1 MAWFSGVFLA
11 GRRLLLIHGPSA
23 PLRGTTLTD
32 ETPAS
37 AGYDAADSLPR
48 DYGYGPD
55 AAVRLPAGKGRRYVS
70 VRFKLLISLVVALVW
85 VSLSVVLGQVWFLE
99 LAEAYGW
106 FAAGLIIFGIALI
119 PGMANAFVIS
129 GLLLDQRP
137 DRLPPETLPPVSIL
151 VAAFNEEEHIR
162 DTLESLTRQRYEGAV
177 QVLVIDDGSTDSTVA
192 VVNAAREDL
201 PWPAHFTL
209 ELLQMPRNGGKAG
222 ALTAGLDHVRHDLV
236 ITIDAD
242 TMVFRDAL
250 ARLVSNQLTS
260 PPNTAATAGTVL
272 VRNSRRNLLTRLQ
285 EWDYFLGIA
294 VVKRVQSLLQGT
306 LVAQGAFSIYRLD
319 VLRAIGGW
327 PETVGEDIVL
337 TWAILERGY
346 RVGYAEDA
354 FVFTNV
360 PVTFGSYFQ
369 QRKRWSRGLIEAFK
383 RHPGMLKAKRLN
395 TPFIY
400 YNLLFPVMDTTYLFI
415 FLPGLLGALVFQNYA
430 VVGLMT
436 IAVLPLAVL
445 INLLMYFKQL
455 AIFRRN
461 GLLVRRNILGAI
473 VFTLGYQAV
482 LAPPSLA
489 GYLSEV
495 LGTRKKW

>member
-1 MAWFSGVFLA
+1 
-11 GRRLLLIHGPSA
+11 
-23 PLRGTTLTD
+23 LTD
-32 ETPAS
+32 DS
-37 AGYDAADSLPR
+37 HSRAGLDTADSLPQ
-48 DYGYGPD
+48 DYSYGPE
-55 AAVRLPAGKGRRYVS
+55 AAAPLPVAWGRRYVT
-70 VRFKLLISLVVALVW
+70 VRSKLLISLGVALVW
-85 VSLSVVLGQVWFLE
+85 VSLSVVLGQPWFHE

-106 FAAGLIIFGIALI
+106 LAASVILFGIALI

-129 GLLLDQRP
+129 GLLLDHRP
-137 DRLPPETLPPVSIL
+137 DRRAPGTLPPVSIL
-151 VAAFNEEEHIR
+151 IAAFNEEDSIH
-162 DTLESLTRQRYEGAV
+162 DTLESLTRQRYEGEL
-177 QVLVIDDGSTDSTVA
+177 QILVIDDGSTDHTIA
-192 VVNAAREDL
+192 RVNAAREDL
-201 PWPAHFTL
+201 SWPAHFTL
-209 ELLQMPRNGGKAG
+209 ELLPMPRNGGKAR
-222 ALTAGLDHVRHDLV
+222 ALTAGLEHARHELV

-250 ARLVSNQLTS
+250 TRLVSNQLTS

-306 LVAQGAFSIYRLD
+306 LVAQGAFSIYRRD
-319 VLRAIGGW
+319 VLRAVGGW

-360 PVTFGSYFQ
+360 PITFTSYFQ

-383 RHPGMLKAKRLN
+383 RHPGMLKARRLN

-400 YNLLFPVMDTTYLFI
+400 YNLLFPVMDATYLLI
-415 FLPGLLGALVFQNYA
+415 FLPGLLGALFFENYA

-436 IAVLPLAVL
+436 IAVLPLAVV

-461 GLLVRRNILGAI
+461 GLVVRRNILGAI